1 MSQATNSEIP
11 ICEKIEFSQK
21 EVDEMRRILCIY
33 LVPYL
38 SDKKL
43 IDEFLGDIEKQNE
56 EPDFCLEK
64 EGFYFVHLKKE
75 KFKELFLGLCLGRK
89 KNFI

>member
-21 EVDEMRRILCIY
+21 EVDEMRRILCTY
-33 LVPYL
+33 LFKYL

-43 IDEFLGDIEKQNE
+43 IDDFLGDIEKQNE
-56 EPDFCLEK
+56 DSDFCLE
-64 EGFYFVHLKKE
+64 
-75 KFKELFLGLCLGRK
+75 
-89 KNFI
+89 